1 MTATTKWRTMY
12 YKITVPFTLN
22 LRSSDD
28 CHKFIGEQ
36 IKLNNDNDNLVVIEF
51 VNELGDIL
59 DYAGFLDAAI
69 VGSTDTRTTDCAKV
83 SKYFPGKATVMS
95 GPNRGKVISII

>member
-1 MTATTKWRTMY
+1 MH
-12 YKITVPFTLN
+12 YKITVPSSLN

-36 IKLNNDNDNLVVIEF
+36 INNVNDEVLIVEF

-59 DYAGFLDAAI
+59 DYSGFLDAAV
-69 VGSTDTRTTDCAKV
+69 VGCTDTRWQDCAKV
-83 SKYFPGKATVMS
+83 SKYSPVPGRATIIS
-95 GPNRGKVISII
+95 GPNRGKVISVV

>member
-1 MTATTKWRTMY
+1 MY
-12 YKITVPFTLN
+12 IKITVPSTLN
-22 LRSSDD
+22 LRNSDD

-36 IKLNNDNDNLVVIEF
+36 INNVNDEVLIVEF
-51 VNELGDIL
+51 VNESGEIL

-95 GPNRGKVISII
+95 GPNRGKVISVV

>member
-1 MTATTKWRTMY
+1 MH
-12 YKITVPFTLN
+12 YKITVPSSLD

-36 IKLNNDNDNLVVIEF
+36 INNVNDEVLIVEF
-51 VNELGDIL
+51 VNESGEIL

-95 GPNRGKVISII
+95 GPNRGKVISI

>member
-1 MTATTKWRTMY
+1 MY
-12 YKITVPFTLN
+12 YKKIQVPSSLN

-36 IKLNNDNDNLVVIEF
+36 LNNINDNLVV
-51 VNELGDIL
+51 VELLDESGNIL

-69 VGSTDTRTTDCAKV
+69 VGRTDTRWQDCAKV
-83 SKYFPGKATVMS
+83 SRYFPGKATIMS
-95 GPNRGKVISII
+95 GPNRGEVISI

>member
-1 MTATTKWRTMY
+1 MH
-12 YKITVPFTLN
+12 YKITVPATLN

-59 DYAGFLDAAI
+59 DYSGFLDAAV
-69 VGSTDTRTTDCAKV
+69 VGRTDTRTTDCAKA
-83 SKYFPGKATVMS
+83 SKYFPGKATIMS
-95 GPNRGKVISII
+95 GPNTGKVITI

>member
-1 MTATTKWRTMY
+1 MY
-12 YKITVPFTLN
+12 YKIIVPSSLN

-36 IKLNNDNDNLVVIEF
+36 INNVNDEVLIVEF

-95 GPNRGKVISII
+95 GPNRGKVISVV

>member
-1 MTATTKWRTMY
+1 MY
-12 YKITVPFTLN
+12 YKITVPSSLN
-22 LRSSDD
+22 LRNSDE

-36 IKLNNDNDNLVVIEF
+36 LNNVNENLIVVEF
-51 VNELGDIL
+51 VNESGNIL

-83 SKYFPGKATVMS
+83 SKYFPGKATIMS
-95 GPNRGKVISII
+95 GPNRGKVISI

>member
-1 MTATTKWRTMY
+1 
-12 YKITVPFTLN
+12 VPSSLD

-36 IKLNNDNDNLVVIEF
+36 INNVNDEVLIVEF
-51 VNELGDIL
+51 VNESGEIL

-95 GPNRGKVISII
+95 GPNRGKVISI

>member
-1 MTATTKWRTMY
+1 MY
-12 YKITVPFTLN
+12 YKITVPSGLN
-22 LRSSDD
+22 LRNSDD

-36 IKLNNDNDNLVVIEF
+36 INNVNDEVLIVEF
-51 VNELGDIL
+51 VNESGEIL

-95 GPNRGKVISII
+95 GPNRGKVISVV